1 MNFSKAVKALL
12 LTIVL
17 ATSTTLAQQQ
27 MQMPTVVP
35 ADSVSDEELND
46 FVSTAMK
53 LQGVKMQTDQ
63 KVVAKLQEEEITV
76 QRFQQIM
83 MSKQNPNAQVEL
95 TEAEEESMQVIQPFL
110 QQVSMEAQQQQ
121 MQIVQQSELSQQRFQ
136 SIAAALQTDQELAAR
151 VQELAQQMGPGAQ

>member
-17 ATSTTLAQQQ
+17 ATTTTLAQQQ
-27 MQMPTVVP
+27 MQMPTVAP
-35 ADSVSDEELND
+35 ADSVSDEELAD
-46 FVSTAMK
+46 FVDTAMQ
-53 LQGVKMQTDQ
+53 LQGIRMQTDQ
-63 KVVAKLQEEEITV
+63 KVVAKLQEEEISV

-83 MSKQNPNAQVEL
+83 MSQQNPNANVEL
-95 TEAEEESMQVIQPFL
+95 TESEKESMQVIQPFL

-121 MQIVQQSELSQQRFQ
+121 MQIVQNSELSQQRFQ

-151 VQELAQQMGPGAQ
+151 VQELAQEMSPAGQ